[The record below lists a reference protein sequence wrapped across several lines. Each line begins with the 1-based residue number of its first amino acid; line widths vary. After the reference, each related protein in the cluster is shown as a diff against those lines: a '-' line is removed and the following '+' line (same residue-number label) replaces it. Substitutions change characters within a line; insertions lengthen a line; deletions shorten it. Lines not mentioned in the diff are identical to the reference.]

1 MQYVAAYTLAALSGK
16 EPTKHAL
23 KSILKA
29 AGNKFEEAEVDKIF
43 ASIGGKPVHELI
55 AKGEKKVGSVGSGS
69 APAAKSAPKAA
80 EKTKPKAE

>member
-16 EPTKHAL
+16 EPTKDAV

-55 AKGEKKVGSVGSGS
+55 AKGEKKVGSLGS
-69 APAAKSAPKAA
+69 APSATSAPKAA
-80 EKTKPKAE
+80 DEAKPKAE